1 MTEIETTTGVFKTHT
16 LTLVAGTLAI
26 GTQFQEVYDVII
38 QQNTATVLA
47 ESFGWTAVDGTVTI
61 KSSNGA
67 STAPLRLLVRGRL

>member
-1 MTEIETTTGVFKTHT
+1 MAEVETTPGIFRTYS
-16 LTLVAGTLAI
+16 LTLVAGTLTINTA
-26 GTQFQEVYDVII
+26 FQEIYDVLI

-47 ESFGWTAVDGTVTI
+47 ESFGWTASSGDVTI